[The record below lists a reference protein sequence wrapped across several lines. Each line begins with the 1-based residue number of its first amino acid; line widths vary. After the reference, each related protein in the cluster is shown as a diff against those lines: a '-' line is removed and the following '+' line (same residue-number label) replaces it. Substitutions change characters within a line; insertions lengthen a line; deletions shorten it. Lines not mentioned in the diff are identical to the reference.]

1 MNWNDIFQSFKDK
14 RILVIGDVMIDAYL
28 YGSVDRVSPEAPV
41 PILNFKTKEERLGGA
56 ANVAF
61 NLISL
66 GAKVGIASIIGTDD
80 AGNSIRKLLKD
91 ERIDEDNLV
100 LSSKRKTTVKTRV
113 IGNNQQLLR
122 IDNEQVNEVS
132 DKEMKSLL
140 KVLKS
145 TIGNYDA
152 IIFEDYNKGVL
163 KEELIQEV
171 VKLANEN
178 NVITTVDPKIDNFLA
193 YKNVTLFKPNLK
205 ELKLGLNKNFNFA
218 KERYKFQNAVD
229 ALIRVIKPK
238 MLLVT
243 LSEYG
248 VFYKQEKQSDL
259 IPAHKRAISDVSG
272 AGDTVIAVAT
282 LALISGLNLKQAAE
296 LANLAGGL
304 VCEEIGVVPIDKER
318 LRVEA
323 NKIKLS

>member
-1 MNWNDIFQSFKDK
+1 MNWNDVFKTFKDK

-80 AGNSIRKLLKD
+80 AGKSIRKLLKD

-100 LSSKRKTTVKTRV
+100 LSSKRRTTVKTRV

-122 IDNEQVNEVS
+122 IDNEQIDEVS

-140 KVLKS
+140 KILKS
-145 TIGNYDA
+145 TIKNYDA
-152 IIFEDYNKGVL
+152 VIFEDYNKGVL
-163 KEELIQEV
+163 KEELIQKV

-218 KERYKFQNAVD
+218 TEKYKFQNSVD
-229 ALIRVIKPK
+229 ALIRIIKPK

-248 VFYKQEKQSDL
+248 VFYKEEKQSDL

-272 AGDTVIAVAT
+272 AGDTVIAVIT

-304 VCEEIGVVPIDKER
+304 VCEEIGVVPINKER
-318 LRVEA
+318 LKVEA
-323 NKIKLS
+323 NKIKLT